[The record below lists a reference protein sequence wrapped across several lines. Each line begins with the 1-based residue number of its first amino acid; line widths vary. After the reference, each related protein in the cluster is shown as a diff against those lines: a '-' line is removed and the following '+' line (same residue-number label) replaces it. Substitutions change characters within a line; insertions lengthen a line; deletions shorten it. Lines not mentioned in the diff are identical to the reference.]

1 MKAGRLLGAAVG
13 LALLA
18 APVQFAAAD
27 EGSKAWN
34 IDTLTA
40 ASAAGMVE
48 TLDAAQLDAVKGEFR
63 YQFSIRD
70 RFFQILDRSRTGD
83 ATAPSDTAVQLINK
97 PRLRVWKD
105 GSTFTVD
112 IGRLP

>member
-18 APVQFAAAD
+18 APAQFAAAD
-27 EGSKAWN
+27 EGSKAWS

-40 ASAAGMVE
+40 ASAVE
-48 TLDAAQLDAVKGEFR
+48 TMDAAQLDAVKGEFR
-63 YQFSIRD
+63 FQFSIRD
-70 RFFQILDRSRTGD
+70 RFFRIVDRSRAGN
-83 ATAPSDTAVQLINK
+83 AEAPAGEGVVQRVNRS
-97 PRLRVWKD
+97 RLRIWKD
-105 GSTFTVD
+105 AAGVVTVD